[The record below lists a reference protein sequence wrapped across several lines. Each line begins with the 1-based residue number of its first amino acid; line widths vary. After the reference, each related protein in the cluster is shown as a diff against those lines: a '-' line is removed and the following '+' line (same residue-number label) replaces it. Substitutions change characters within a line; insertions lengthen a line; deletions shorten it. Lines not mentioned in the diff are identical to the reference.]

1 MSNSCVLV
9 CAEIN
14 DGILDEKSLELVG
27 AGKKLAADLG
37 VELSVVI
44 IGDKLKEI
52 ADEVRFFGV
61 DKVYKVE
68 HPLLGSFAPDFWTH
82 ALGQLCH
89 KVDPTVVL
97 MLHSTTWMDVG
108 PRLAFKL
115 GAVLTTDCVHLEI
128 DQTDGLLL
136 RTKPV
141 YGGSALAVLKCT
153 GAPQIV
159 TVRRNV
165 VKPAERKPVKAQ
177 VVDFAANVHQS
188 MRRVES
194 IRKVREEILALDKAN
209 VIVAGGRGIG
219 GPEGF
224 KDLEDLADSL
234 KKSFDEV
241 MVGCSRPAVDSGW
254 MPPSRQIGLSGA
266 MVQPDLY
273 IAVGISG
280 AIQHL
285 VGMARSRR
293 IVAVNT
299 DPNSSIFTVADY
311 GIVED
316 YKKVVPALKTGL
328 EESSRE
334 GDKDSCLCEANS

>member
-9 CAEIN
+9 CGEIN
-14 DGILDEKSLELVG
+14 DGIFDERSLELVS
-27 AGKKLAADLG
+27 AGKKLAGELG
-37 VELSVVI
+37 IELSVVV
-44 IGDKLKEI
+44 IGEKINTI
-52 ADEVRFFGV
+52 ADEVAGFGV

-68 HPLLGSFAPDFWTH
+68 HPLLGTCVPDLWTH
-82 ALGQLCH
+82 ALGTLCQQI
-89 KVDPTVVL
+89 DPRVVL
-97 MLHSTTWMDVG
+97 MLHSSIWMDVG
-108 PRLAFKL
+108 PRLAFRL
-115 GAVLTTDCVHLEI
+115 GAVLTTDCVDLEI

-141 YGGSALAVLKCT
+141 FGGSALAVFKYD
-153 GAPQIV
+153 GSPQIV
-159 TVRRNV
+159 TVRKNA
-165 VKPAERKPVKAQ
+165 VKPAERGAEKGEVIDVA
-177 VVDFAANVHQS
+177 VDVDPS
-188 MRRVES
+188 MIKVES
-194 IRKVREEILALDKAN
+194 VKKVKEPIVDLDKAN

-224 KDLEDLADSL
+224 KELEDLADSL

-254 MPPSRQIGLSGA
+254 MPSSRQIGLSGA

-285 VGMARSRR
+285 VGMARSRK

-299 DPNSSIFTVADY
+299 DANSSIFTVADY

-316 YKKVVPALKTGL
+316 YKKVVPALKTRW
-328 EESSRE
+328 EELCSER
-334 GDKDSCLCEANS
+334 DKDNCLRKTNT

>member
-1 MSNSCVLV
+1 MSNNCVLV
-9 CAEIN
+9 CGEIN
-14 DGILDEKSLELVG
+14 DGILDERSLELVSI
-27 AGKKLAADLG
+27 GKNLAADLG
-37 VELSVVI
+37 VELSVAI
-44 IGDKLKEI
+44 MGDKLNEI
-52 ADEVRFFGV
+52 ADEVGFFGV

-68 HPLLGSFAPDFWTH
+68 HPLLGRFDPDLWTH
-82 ALGQLCH
+82 TLRNLCQQ
-89 KVDPTVVL
+89 VNPRIVL
-97 MLHSTTWMDVG
+97 MLHSSIWMDVG
-108 PRLAFKL
+108 PRLAFKF

-128 DQTDGLLL
+128 DPIDGLLL

-141 YGGSALAVLKCT
+141 FGGSALAVLKYN

-165 VKPAERKPVKAQ
+165 VKPAERKAVRAQ
-177 VVDFAANVHQS
+177 IIDFAADVYPS
-188 MRRVES
+188 MTKVES
-194 IRKVREEILALDKAN
+194 VKKVKEETVALDKAN

-219 GPEGF
+219 GAEGF
-224 KDLEDLADSL
+224 KDLDDLADSL

-285 VGMARSRR
+285 VGMARSRK

-299 DPNSSIFTVADY
+299 DANSSIFTVADY

-316 YKKVVPALKTGL
+316 YKRVVPALKTRW
-328 EESSRE
+328 EELCRE
-334 GDKDSCLCEANS
+334 RDEDHCLREANT